1 MGSVQEFVRPQPFVG
16 FLSMR
21 LSMRLGLSMTG
32 GLYRPV
38 YWTFH
43 RGSGS
48 LSWPAGVGRPAE
60 SLDSG
65 FGECPL
71 GTRTSFRSP
80 VPSDRSSSAC
90 QRVFPVE
97 TNRRNSSSNQEVTV
111 VAGLSPKT
119 FASQISNPQSSDHCA
134 LISAPST
141 NQDRELGLKQLTSRT
156 LKPPPIGHFY
166 EFLCR
171 TVIPMAARS
180 FG

>member
-1 MGSVQEFVRPQPFVG
+1 MQEFVRPQLFVG

-38 YWTFH
+38 YWAFH
-43 RGSGS
+43 RGPGS
-48 LSWPAGVGRPAE
+48 LSGPAGVGRSAE
-60 SLDSG
+60 SRDSG

-71 GTRTSFRSP
+71 ETRTSFRSP
-80 VPSDRSSSAC
+80 VPSHRSSRAC
-90 QRVFPVE
+90 QRVSPGE

-111 VAGLSPKT
+111 VAGLSHKT
-119 FASQISNPQSSDHCA
+119 SASQISNLRSSDHCA

-141 NQDRELGLKQLTSRT
+141 NQDRGLGSRQLTSRT

-171 TVIPMAARS
+171 AEKTKTDPAT
-180 FG
+180 

>member
-1 MGSVQEFVRPQPFVG
+1 
-16 FLSMR
+16 MR

-80 VPSDRSSSAC
+80 VRLTGVLAHVSESFLWRPTEGTPHRIRRLRLSRDFLPRPSPDRFPILRVLITALSSLPHPPTKTENSA
-90 QRVFPVE
+90 
-97 TNRRNSSSNQEVTV
+97 
-111 VAGLSPKT
+111 
-119 FASQISNPQSSDHCA
+119 
-134 LISAPST
+134 
-141 NQDRELGLKQLTSRT
+141 
-156 LKPPPIGHFY
+156 
-166 EFLCR
+166 
-171 TVIPMAARS
+171 
-180 FG
+180 